1 MQTIITVEYGDV
13 EEAVRCIRWAAG
25 KTRLAL
31 AKHWSSCLIAGL
43 GIVGFLGSLADTDR
57 AQVFCVLMGF
67 GFIGLLLQAIR
78 RRLKYSD
85 EMLKRIL
92 QIQGIRLIL
101 YEKGILSDT
110 GKRSW
115 RGIKLLVGKETVALM
130 SSVQVYLAIPKAE
143 LTDEQLAQIRGW
155 IQAAKKLRQEEERR
169 EDQEYICWGE
179 DVFPRVYP
187 FGDSG
192 PCAVLFTGLGID
204 CSGSISQYV
213 GYGLACT
220 DGRFSGN
227 NTS

>member
-67 GFIGLLLQAIR
+67 GLIDLLLQAIR

-115 RGIKLLVGKETVALM
+115 LGIKLLVGKETVALM
-130 SSVQVYLAIPKAE
+130 SSVQVYLAIPDTSRKEIKA
-143 LTDEQLAQIRGW
+143 RG
-155 IQAAKKLRQEEERR
+155 RETRR
-169 EDQEYICWGE
+169 SRVYLLGRGQE
-179 DVFPRVYP
+179 DVLPRVYP
-187 FGDSG
+187 FGESG
-192 PCAVLFTGLGID
+192 PYAVFFTGLGID
-204 CSGSISQYV
+204 CFGFISQYV

>member
-31 AKHWSSCLIAGL
+31 VKYWSSCLIAGL
-43 GIVGFLGSLADTDR
+43 GIAGFLGSLADTDR

-67 GFIGLLLQAIR
+67 GFIGLLLRSIR
-78 RRLKYSD
+78 QRLKNSD

-92 QIQGIRLIL
+92 QIEGTRMIL

-115 RGIKLLVGKETVALM
+115 LGIKLLVGKETVALM

-143 LTDEQLAQIRGW
+143 LAGSKPQRNLGKRKRDEKIKRIFAGERSRGCVSSGLSIW
-155 IQAAKKLRQEEERR
+155 GFRSLR
-169 EDQEYICWGE
+169 C
-179 DVFPRVYP
+179 
-187 FGDSG
+187 
-192 PCAVLFTGLGID
+192 LFYW
-204 CSGSISQYV
+204 SWH
-213 GYGLACT
+213 
-220 DGRFSGN
+220 
-227 NTS
+227 